1 MDSWCVWSR
10 FISICP
16 LYLSF
21 DTLARYLWLYIIV
34 LKSFLVYISDI
45 FSAITMLTTSN
56 WSNEI
61 FKQCANIN
69 GCVFIP
75 FNTGKW
81 LFVGCIIF
89 SFLLVGLFPTII
101 QSLSHS
107 HPQLA
112 YESRKAKKIIASRD
126 ISYAFTNVMANN
138 YYSLRRFQLLS
149 DGQLPSISFIRFL
162 RSFLF
167 LWSYQQLHQN

>member
-1 MDSWCVWSR
+1 MFLIVA
-10 FISICP
+10 
-16 LYLSF
+16 SF
-21 DTLARYLWLYIIV
+21 FYTLVRYLWLYIV
-34 LKSFLVYISDI
+34 VFKSFLVYVSDI

-61 FKQCANIN
+61 FQKCQSTN

-89 SFLLVGLFPTII
+89 SFLLASIPSILIVVFLNVTT
-101 QSLSHS
+101 
-107 HPQLA
+107 QLA
-112 YESRKAKKIIASRD
+112 YESRKAKIIIASRD

-138 YYSLRRFQLLS
+138 YYSLRRFKLLPDAQLL
-149 DGQLPSISFIRFL
+149 IFFSFF
-162 RSFLF
+162 
-167 LWSYQQLHQN
+167 H